1 MPTAIPLFTMSQRK
15 LIKINFYQ
23 ADVFLVSQDKD
34 KINKNVR
41 GRLFDIC
48 GILLWQRLGTPQR
61 EILFE
66 DVSKLAISLGA
77 SDAFRAL
84 DNAIPVF
91 YPWLNK

>member
-48 GILLWQRLGTPQR
+48 GILL
-61 EILFE
+61 
-66 DVSKLAISLGA
+66 
-77 SDAFRAL
+77 
-84 DNAIPVF
+84 
-91 YPWLNK
+91 